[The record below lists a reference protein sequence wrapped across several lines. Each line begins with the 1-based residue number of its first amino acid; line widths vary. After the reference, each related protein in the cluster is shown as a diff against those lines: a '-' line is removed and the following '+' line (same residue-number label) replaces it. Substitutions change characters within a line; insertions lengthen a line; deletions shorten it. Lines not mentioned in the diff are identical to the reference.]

1 MQDTIK
7 ELIKTHS
14 EFINYPI
21 SLMIQKTREVFF
33 SGIGIKV
40 DKMPSKTNNLRDKL
54 EENQLDLSLM
64 QFTEVPV
71 KEIVSAI
78 YILLSQIL
86 ILCLYYKN
94 HVPSNEASFL

>member
-1 MQDTIK
+1 
-7 ELIKTHS
+7 
-14 EFINYPI
+14 
-21 SLMIQKTREVFF
+21 
-33 SGIGIKV
+33 
-40 DKMPSKTNNLRDKL
+40 MPSKTNNLRDKL

-94 HVPSNEASFL
+94 HVPSNEASFLWVSVVKSKVKRFCNEFDF

>member
-1 MQDTIK
+1 MYIFNYF
-7 ELIKTHS
+7 L
-14 EFINYPI
+14 INYSALI
-21 SLMIQKTREVFF
+21 DVTFGLRHVHQTLDSTSILKIEFKKQEKF
-33 SGIGIKV
+33 SSAALEIGIKV

-78 YILLSQIL
+78 YI
-86 ILCLYYKN
+86 
-94 HVPSNEASFL
+94 

>member
-1 MQDTIK
+1 
-7 ELIKTHS
+7 
-14 EFINYPI
+14 
-21 SLMIQKTREVFF
+21 
-33 SGIGIKV
+33 
-40 DKMPSKTNNLRDKL
+40 MPSKTNNLRDKL

-78 YILLSQIL
+78 YILLSQIF

>member
-1 MQDTIK
+1 
-7 ELIKTHS
+7 
-14 EFINYPI
+14 
-21 SLMIQKTREVFF
+21 
-33 SGIGIKV
+33 
-40 DKMPSKTNNLRDKL
+40 MPSKTNNLRDKL

-78 YILLSQIL
+78 YILLSQTL
-86 ILCLYYKN
+86 NLCLYYKN